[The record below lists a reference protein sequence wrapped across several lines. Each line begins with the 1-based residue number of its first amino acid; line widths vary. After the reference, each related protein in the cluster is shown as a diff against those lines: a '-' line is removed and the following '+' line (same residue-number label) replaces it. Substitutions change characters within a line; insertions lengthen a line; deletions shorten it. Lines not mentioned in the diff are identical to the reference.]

1 MGEYVR
7 PLPEPDPDSAP
18 FWEGCRAHR
27 LLLQRCRDCG
37 AWRFPPGRWCAGC
50 RSPRSAWHDASGRGR
65 VYSWIVVTHPVPR
78 EVYAAEVPYVV
89 ALIELE
95 EGVRMPTNLVGCDPH
110 AVAAAMPVEVVFDDV
125 TPEVTLPK
133 FRPRPGHQTA

>member
-1 MGEYVR
+1 MGEHLR

-27 LLLQRCRDCG
+27 LLLQRCGDCM
-37 AWRFPPGRWCAGC
+37 AWRFPPGPRCAGC
-50 RSPRSAWHDASGRGR
+50 GSPRSTWHDASGRGT

-95 EGVRMPTNLVGCDPH
+95 EGVRMPTNLVGCDPR
-110 AVAAAMPVEVVFDDV
+110 AVTAAMAVEVIFDDV
-125 TPEVTLPK
+125 TPAVTLPR
-133 FRPRPGHQTA
+133 FRPRPGRPA